1 MLNLYKF
8 KSESKSQQLLNHINE
23 MKRILIDHALT
34 YGLSNPST
42 VKLSQE
48 LDKLLNEIQTDSR

>member
-8 KSESKSQQLLNHINE
+8 KPESKSQELLNHINE
-23 MKRILIDHALT
+23 MKQLLIDHALT
-34 YGLSNPST
+34 HGFTNPST